1 VVIHLLSQPPHLKE
15 QEQENAK
22 SIMDSMW
29 RASWLE
35 QHALSSN
42 TGPRMNVV
50 EEAETW
56 GARAGV
62 DFNTARVTPTYSTTK
77 RVIRRSK
84 P

>member
-42 TGPRMNVV
+42 TVSHVYGVLEVCLGLLGN
-50 EEAETW
+50 ASHSITC
-56 GARAGV
+56 RA
-62 DFNTARVTPTYSTTK
+62 TYE
-77 RVIRRSK
+77 RCRGG
-84 P
+84 